1 LKKKLNASEEHNC
14 SLISD
19 KKKLEDDLS
28 SEKIKF
34 ARAEERIINLEKD
47 LAQREK
53 QWKVKEKELCDTI
66 SKLRPQPQLERS
78 DHDTSCQSI
87 VATSFA
93 TVVCNEGNYS

>member
-1 LKKKLNASEEHNC
+1 MKKKLNASEEHNC
-14 SLISD
+14 SLVSD

-34 ARAEERIINLEKD
+34 ARAEERIINLERD

-53 QWKVKEKELCDTI
+53 QWKVKELCDTI
-66 SKLRPQPQLERS
+66 SKLHPQPQVERS
-78 DHDTSCQSI
+78 DLDTTCQSI
-87 VATSFA
+87 IATSFA